1 MPTRQTTLERPGT
14 PRAEKTGFR
23 PDIQALRALAVG
35 LVVFHHLWPTVLT
48 GGFVG
53 VDAFFVISGYLIT
66 AQLTHEIN
74 GTGRIRIADFYARR
88 IRRLLP
94 AALLVLGSIVA
105 AVHALVPQDR
115 WTDNARQV
123 LASALYGQN
132 WLLGADP
139 VDPTRVTGMA
149 HYWSL
154 SVEEQF
160 YLLWPLLLL
169 LLFKLRAPWARL
181 ASTAGLGLL
190 SLAWCIHLTEADPAA
205 AYFITPVRVWE
216 FAIGAVIALAGTR
229 IVLPPA
235 LANAVSFLGFAAL
248 VGSAVH
254 FTGLTPYP
262 GSAALLPTL
271 GAALVIAAG
280 TGRERQWHTVL
291 TSSRPVQLLGD
302 ISYSLYLW
310 HWPLLILAPLA
321 VSDGVLDLPVR
332 LGVLAAAL
340 ILAYTTKRLVEDPI
354 RTSPR
359 LTGSTR
365 LTFLAMAVGLA
376 AICLAAGS
384 LLWT

>member
-1 MPTRQTTLERPGT
+1 MPIPPSTLERPNTASDGKI
-14 PRAEKTGFR
+14 AFR

-94 AALLVLGSIVA
+94 AALSVLACIVV
-105 AVHALVPQDR
+105 AVYALVPRDR
-115 WTDNARQV
+115 WSDYAHQV

-132 WLLGADP
+132 WLLGAEP
-139 VDPTRVTGMA
+139 VDPTRITAMA

-160 YLLWPLLLL
+160 YLLWPLFLLL
-169 LLFKLRAPWARL
+169 LLRLRAPRARL
-181 ASTAGLGLL
+181 FGVAGLGLV
-190 SLAWCIHLTEADPAA
+190 SLAWCVHLTEADPAA
-205 AYFITPVRVWE
+205 AFFVTPVRVWE
-216 FAIGAVIALAGTR
+216 FAIGAVLALVGTR
-229 IVLPPA
+229 LVLPR
-235 LANAVSFLGFAAL
+235 AVAGAASLLGFTAL
-248 VGSAVH
+248 VGSALH

-262 GSAALLPTL
+262 GTAALVPTV
-271 GAALVIAAG
+271 GTALVIAAG
-280 TGRERQWHTVL
+280 TGAQRQWHTAL

-310 HWPLLILAPLA
+310 HWPLLILVPLA
-321 VSDGVLDLPVR
+321 VSGGILDLPVR
-332 LGVLAAAL
+332 LGILVSAL
-340 ILAYTTKRLVEDPI
+340 LLAYASKRVIEDPV
-354 RTSPR
+354 RAWPP
-359 LTGSTR
+359 LADSTR
-365 LTFLAMAVGLA
+365 MTFIAMAAGLA
-376 AICLAAGS
+376 AICLAAGT
-384 LLWT
+384 LLWA